1 MSCMSENSLRVR
13 DLVQSVVADGRQ
25 QVRYTGSDDIPFQG
39 LTLRFAGRRLQGKF
53 SVLVT
58 DDWGPRLAAK
68 YAPPETTLS
77 EKVTA
82 ALEAGARGVVL
93 PEYLRSELDV
103 STVNC
108 FFVENTQLFT
118 FQVMEAVKLYRGA
131 SRVTAITGSAGKSTT
146 KAMVTHAMKR
156 MPGSGRVYSPGS
168 SQNVATSMV
177 GHLSQTHLYDHSVL
191 EVAGSCF
198 LHWSRNNFWMAP
210 NVAVVTSISE
220 AHLDY
225 MGSLEGV
232 ARKKSKIF
240 DGLPSDGVAIV
251 NQDAPH
257 SDHLIRAA
265 QGTGAEVVSYGE
277 TPGVTVQLIEYN
289 AHTGLVRA
297 GVDDELICFHL
308 QAPGKHMA
316 LNALAVLAVLRAHG
330 FEDWRA
336 GVLSLET
343 FRPLSGRGQR
353 KRINLDG
360 GRTATLIDEAYNAN
374 PASMR
379 AAVDVLHNSSAGNG
393 GRKIA
398 ILGDMLEMGSHSEK
412 VHLGLLSLLAS
423 SELSHIHLFG
433 PQMQILSEAAKK
445 AEIDGVT
452 HWSSLDDLRSY
463 LQSDISGGDLLLV
476 KGAHGTG
483 LHRLVEELCST
494 T

>member
-1 MSCMSENSLRVR
+1 MKVR
-13 DLVQSVVADGRQ
+13 DLVHSVTADGRQ
-25 QVRYTGSDDIPFQG
+25 DVKYAGSDDIPFEG
-39 LTLRFAGRRLQGKF
+39 LTLRFAGRRLRGKF

-68 YAPPETTLS
+68 YAPPETTLT

-82 ALEAGARGVVL
+82 ALEAGAIGVVL
-93 PEYLRSELDV
+93 PARFRSEVDI

-108 FFVENTQLFT
+108 FFVESTQLFT
-118 FQVMEAVKLYRGA
+118 FQVMEAVKQYRGE

-146 KAMVTHAMKR
+146 KAMITHAMKVISS
-156 MPGSGRVYSPGS
+156 GGRVYSPGS

-177 GHLSQTHLYDHSVL
+177 GHLSQTHLYDHSIL

-198 LHWSRNNFWMAP
+198 QYWSRNNFQIAP

-240 DGLPSDGVAIV
+240 DALPSDGVAIV
-251 NQDAPH
+251 NEDAPH
-257 SDHLIRAA
+257 SDLLVSAA
-265 QGTGAEVVSYGE
+265 HSTGAEVVTYGE
-277 TPGVTVQLIEYN
+277 TPGATVQLIEYD
-289 AHTGLVRA
+289 AHTGTVRA
-297 GVDDELICFHL
+297 GVDGDEVRFRL

-336 GVLSLET
+336 GVVSLET
-343 FRPLSGRGQR
+343 FRPLSGRGQQ
-353 KRINLDG
+353 KRIHLGG

-379 AAVDVLHNSSAGNG
+379 AAVEVLQNSAVENG
-393 GRKIA
+393 GRRIA
-398 ILGDMLEMGSHSEK
+398 VLGDMLEMGSHSEE
-412 VHLGLLSLLAS
+412 VHLGLFSLVAS
-423 SELSHIHLFG
+423 LELSHIHLFG
-433 PQMQILSEAAKK
+433 PQMQILSEATKK
-445 AEIDGVT
+445 AGIDGVS
-452 HWSSLDDLRSY
+452 HWSDLDELRSY
-463 LQSDISGGDLLLV
+463 LQSDLSGSDLLLV
-476 KGAHGTG
+476 KSAHGTG

>member
-1 MSCMSENSLRVR
+1 
-13 DLVQSVVADGRQ
+13 
-25 QVRYTGSDDIPFQG
+25 
-39 LTLRFAGRRLQGKF
+39 
-53 SVLVT
+53 
-58 DDWGPRLAAK
+58 
-68 YAPPETTLS
+68 
-77 EKVTA
+77 
-82 ALEAGARGVVL
+82 
-93 PEYLRSELDV
+93 
-103 STVNC
+103 
-108 FFVENTQLFT
+108 
-118 FQVMEAVKLYRGA
+118 
-131 SRVTAITGSAGKSTT
+131 
-146 KAMVTHAMKR
+146 
-156 MPGSGRVYSPGS
+156 
-168 SQNVATSMV
+168 
-177 GHLSQTHLYDHSVL
+177 
-191 EVAGSCF
+191 
-198 LHWSRNNFWMAP
+198 
-210 NVAVVTSISE
+210 
-220 AHLDY
+220 
-225 MGSLEGV
+225 
-232 ARKKSKIF
+232 
-240 DGLPSDGVAIV
+240 
-251 NQDAPH
+251 
-257 SDHLIRAA
+257 
-265 QGTGAEVVSYGE
+265 
-277 TPGVTVQLIEYN
+277 
-289 AHTGLVRA
+289 
-297 GVDDELICFHL
+297 
-308 QAPGKHMA
+308 MA